1 MPMRAIAPAQLGG
14 KLFRKYVLPF
24 AGVLCAALVVNG
36 LLDIWFSYREQT
48 ALLIRIQREQAESIA
63 AKIDQFIKE
72 IETQVGWTTQHPWS
86 AATLEQRRFDG
97 LLLLRQV
104 PAITELAQLDS
115 AGRERLRVSRV
126 AMDLIDSQSDR
137 SQEAAFVEAV
147 ARRVYHGP
155 VYFRQESQPYMT
167 LSVVGARREAGVSL
181 AEVNL
186 AFIWDVVTQTK
197 VGERGRAYVIDEGGR
212 LIAHPDISLVLS
224 NSDLSQLGQVRA
236 AQAAGTE
243 AAPDQEAV
251 ESIEG
256 ERVLSASASVPTLG
270 WLVFVELPV
279 AEAYA
284 PIYATLRRSGTLL
297 AAALALALLASILL
311 ARRMVAP
318 IQALRMGAERIG
330 SGDLAQRISIKTG
343 DELEALGDQFNS
355 MAIRLEESYATLER
369 KVEERTHQLE
379 LANLARSRFLAVA
392 THDLRQPLQALG
404 LFVAQLR
411 TRVDDQE
418 RDHLIERTD
427 AAVAAMNELFQAL
440 LDISK
445 LDAGV
450 LTPDLSEFPV
460 DRLLKRI
467 ETTFAAAA
475 REKGLRL
482 RVVSSSAWVRSDF
495 IMLERILLNLASN
508 AVRYTAQGGVVI
520 GCRQRGAQ
528 VRIDICDSGIGIAE
542 DQQRNVFAEFYRLGG
557 PDRER
562 TGGLGLGLAIVDRL
576 GRLLDHTI
584 GLTSQLG
591 RGTRFSVSI
600 PSAASREKM
609 SESLLLVEP
618 IADIARGKLI
628 VIIDDDEIVL
638 DSMRGLLRG
647 WGCRVVAAQSDSAAL
662 ASLANHDRRPDLII
676 SDYQL
681 ANGGTG
687 FEAIER
693 LRSALGSPIPAF
705 LISGDTAPERLR
717 EARASGYHLLH
728 KPIGPAA
735 LRATLNHLMRD
746 RRKTGEQLQE
756 MTSPGT
762 PTTHS
767 SVASPTPEPRPQ

>member
-48 ALLIRIQREQAESIA
+48 ALLIHIQREQAESIA

-72 IETQVGWTTQHPWS
+72 IETQVGWTTQLPWS

-97 LLLLRQV
+97 LRLLRQV

-126 AMDLIDSQSDR
+126 AMDVIDSQSDR

-155 VYFRQESQPYMT
+155 VYFHQESQPYMT
-167 LSVVGARREAGVSL
+167 LSVAGARREAGVSL
-181 AEVNL
+181 AAVNL

-224 NSDLSQLGQVRA
+224 NSDLSQLAQVRA
-236 AQAAGTE
+236 ARAAGTA

-256 ERVLSASASVPTLG
+256 EPVLSASASVPTLG
-270 WLVFVELPV
+270 WLVVVELPV
-279 AEAYA
+279 AEVYA

-411 TRVDDQE
+411 TRVDDRE
-418 RDHLIERTD
+418 RDRLIERTD

-450 LTPDLSEFPV
+450 LTPELTEFPV

-520 GCRQRGAQ
+520 GCRRRGGQ
-528 VRIDICDSGIGIAE
+528 MRIDICDSGIGIAE

-609 SESLLLVEP
+609 SEPLLLVEP

-681 ANGGTG
+681 ANGRTG

-693 LRSALGSPIPAF
+693 LRSSLGSPVPAF

-746 RRKTGEQLQE
+746 RRKIGEQLQE
-756 MTSPGT
+756 MT
-762 PTTHS
+762 TTHS
-767 SVASPTPEPRPQ
+767 AVVSPTPEPRPQ

>member
-1 MPMRAIAPAQLGG
+1 MSMRAIAPEQPGG
-14 KLFRKYVLPF
+14 RLFRKYVLLF

-36 LLDIWFSYREQT
+36 LLDIWFSYREQK

-63 AKIDQFIKE
+63 AKIGQFIKE
-72 IETQVGWTTQHPWS
+72 IESQVGWTTQLPWS
-86 AATLEQRRFDG
+86 AATTEQRRLEG
-97 LLLLRQV
+97 LRLLRQV
-104 PAITELAQLDS
+104 PAITGLAQLDS
-115 AGRERLRVSRV
+115 AGKERLRVSRV
-126 AMDLIDSQSDR
+126 AIDVIDSQIDR
-137 SQEAAFVEAV
+137 SKEPAFVEAV

-155 VYFRQESQPYMT
+155 VYFHHESEPYMT
-167 LSVVGARREAGVSL
+167 LSVAGARREGGVSL

-186 AFIWDVVTQTK
+186 AFIWDVISQTQ
-197 VGERGRAYVIDEGGR
+197 VGEHGRAYVIDEGGR
-212 LIAHPDISLVLS
+212 LVAHPDISLVLS
-224 NSDLSQLGQVRA
+224 NSDVSHLAQVRA
-236 AQAAGTE
+236 ARAAASE
-243 AAPDQEAV
+243 AALKQEAV

-256 ERVLSASASVPTLG
+256 ERVLSAYASVPTLG

-284 PIYATLRRSGTLL
+284 PIYATIRRSGILI
-297 AAALALALLASILL
+297 AAALALACLASILL

-404 LFVAQLR
+404 LFIAQLR
-411 TRVDDQE
+411 TRLHPKE
-418 RDHLIERTD
+418 RDRLIERTD

-450 LTPDLSEFPV
+450 LTPELIEFPV

-482 RVVSSSAWVRSDF
+482 RVVSSSAWVRSDV
-495 IMLERILLNLASN
+495 ILLERILLNLASN

-520 GCRQRGAQ
+520 GCRRRGAR
-528 VRIDICDSGIGIAE
+528 VRIDVCDSGVGIPE

-562 TGGLGLGLAIVDRL
+562 TGGLGLRLAIVDRL
-576 GRLLDHTI
+576 GHLLDHPI
-584 GLTSQLG
+584 GLSSQLG

-600 PSAASREKM
+600 PSAPIQEQASEALRLPEG
-609 SESLLLVEP
+609 
-618 IADIARGKLI
+618 IADPTRGKLI
-628 VIIDDDEIVL
+628 VIIDDDELVL
-638 DSMRGLLRG
+638 DSLRGLLQG
-647 WGCRVVAAQSDSAAL
+647 WGCRVVAARSDTAAL
-662 ASLANHDRRPDLII
+662 ASLIDHDRRPDLII

-681 ANGGTG
+681 ANGRTG
-687 FEAIER
+687 VKAIEH
-693 LRSALGSPIPAF
+693 LRNALGSPIPAF
-705 LISGDTAPERLR
+705 FISGDTAPERLR
-717 EARASGYHLLH
+717 EASASGYHLLH

-735 LRATLNHLMRD
+735 LRATLNHLLQEG
-746 RRKTGEQLQE
+746 RKIGGQLQQ
-756 MTSPGT
+756 MTFPGS

-767 SVASPTPEPRPQ
+767 SVAGPTPEPRPQ

>member
-1 MPMRAIAPAQLGG
+1 MSMRAIASPRPGG
-14 KLFRKYVLPF
+14 RLFRKYVLLF

-36 LLDIWFSYREQT
+36 LLDIWFSYREQKS
-48 ALLIRIQREQAESIA
+48 LLIRIQRERAELIA
-63 AKIDQFIKE
+63 AKIDQFIQE
-72 IETQVGWTTQHPWS
+72 IESQVGWTTQLPWS
-86 AATLEQRRFDG
+86 AATMEHRRFDG
-97 LLLLRQV
+97 LRLLRQV

-115 AGRERLRVSRV
+115 AGKERLRVSRV
-126 AMDLIDSQSDR
+126 AMDVIDSQSDR
-137 SQEAAFVEAV
+137 SQEPAFVQAV
-147 ARRVYHGP
+147 ARGVYHGP
-155 VYFRQESQPYMT
+155 VYFHQESQPYMT
-167 LSVVGARREAGVSL
+167 LSVAGARRQAGVSL

-224 NSDLSQLGQVRA
+224 NSDLSQLAQVRA
-236 AQAAGTE
+236 ARAAASE
-243 AAPDQEAV
+243 ATPEQEAV
-251 ESIEG
+251 ETIEG

-270 WLVFVELPV
+270 WLVFIELPV

-284 PIYATLRRSGTLL
+284 PIYATLRRSGTLV
-297 AAALALALLASILL
+297 AAALALACLASILL
-311 ARRMVAP
+311 ARRIVWP
-318 IQALRMGAERIG
+318 IQVLRMGAERIG
-330 SGDLAQRISIKTG
+330 SGDLTQRISIKTG
-343 DELEALGDQFNS
+343 DELQALGDQFNS

-369 KVEERTHQLE
+369 KVEERTYQLE
-379 LANLARSRFLAVA
+379 LANSVRSRFLAVA

-411 TRVDDQE
+411 TRLDPKE
-418 RDHLIERTD
+418 RDRLIERTE

-450 LTPDLSEFPV
+450 LTPELTEFPV

-467 ETTFAAAA
+467 ESTFAAAA

-482 RVVSSSAWVRSDF
+482 QVVSSSAWVRSDV

-520 GCRQRGAQ
+520 GCRRRGAR
-528 VRIDICDSGIGIAE
+528 VRIDVCDSGVGIPE

-562 TGGLGLGLAIVDRL
+562 TGGLGLGLAIVHRL
-576 GRLLDHTI
+576 GRLLDHPI

-600 PSAASREKM
+600 PSAAIQEQAPEALRLPEGVVDPAK
-609 SESLLLVEP
+609 
-618 IADIARGKLI
+618 GKLI
-628 VIIDDDEIVL
+628 VIIDDDELVL
-638 DSMRGLLRG
+638 DSLRGLLQG
-647 WGCRVVAAQSDSAAL
+647 WGCRVVAARSDSAAL
-662 ASLANHDRRPDLII
+662 ASIADHDRRPDLII

-681 ANGGTG
+681 ASGRTG
-687 FEAIER
+687 FKAIEH
-693 LRSALGSPIPAF
+693 LRNALGSPIPAF

-717 EARASGYHLLH
+717 ESSASGYHLLH

-735 LRATLNHLMRD
+735 LRATLTRLLR
-746 RRKTGEQLQE
+746 GGGQGQE
-756 MTSPGT
+756 ITSPSM
-762 PTTHS
+762 PTHS
-767 SVASPTPEPRPQ
+767 SVASPTP

>member
-1 MPMRAIAPAQLGG
+1 MAPAQRGG
-14 KLFRKYVLPF
+14 RLFRKYVLLF
-24 AGVLCAALVVNG
+24 AGVLCAALVANG
-36 LLDIWFSYREQT
+36 LLDIWFSYREQK
-48 ALLIRIQREQAESIA
+48 ALLIRIQREQAEAVA
-63 AKIDQFIKE
+63 AKIGQFIKE
-72 IETQVGWTTQHPWS
+72 IESQLNWATQLPWS
-86 AATLEQRRFDG
+86 AGMIEQRRLDG
-97 LLLLRQV
+97 LRLLRQV

-115 AGRERLRVSRV
+115 AGKERLRVSRV
-126 AMDLIDSQSDR
+126 AMDVIDSQIDR
-137 SQEAAFVEAV
+137 SKEAAFVEAV
-147 ARRVYHGP
+147 TRRVYHGP
-155 VYFRQESQPYMT
+155 LYFHQESEPYMT
-167 LSVVGARREAGVSL
+167 LSVAGARREAGVSL
-181 AEVNL
+181 AQVNL
-186 AFIWDVVTQTK
+186 TFIWDVISQIQM
-197 VGERGRAYVIDEGGR
+197 GERGRAYVIDEHGR

-224 NSDLSQLGQVRA
+224 NSDVSDLAQVRA
-236 AQAAGTE
+236 ARAAASE
-243 AAPDQEAV
+243 PAPEQEPV
-251 ESIEG
+251 EDIQG
-256 ERVLSASASVPTLG
+256 ERVLSAYASVPSLG
-270 WLVFVELPV
+270 WFVFVELPV

-284 PIYATLRRSGTLL
+284 PIYATIQRSGILIT
-297 AAALALALLASILL
+297 AALALACLASILL
-311 ARRMVAP
+311 ARRMIAP
-318 IQALRMGAERIG
+318 IQALRMGAERIE

-411 TRVDDQE
+411 TRLDSNE
-418 RDHLIERTD
+418 RDRLIERTD

-450 LTPDLSEFPV
+450 LTPELTEFPV
-460 DRLLKRI
+460 ERLLKRI

-495 IMLERILLNLASN
+495 ILLERILLNLASN
-508 AVRYTAQGGVVI
+508 AVRYTTQGGLVI
-520 GCRQRGAQ
+520 GCRRRGAR
-528 VRIDICDSGIGIAE
+528 VRIDVCDSGVGIPE

-600 PSAASREKM
+600 PSAASREKT
-609 SESLLLVEP
+609 SEPLLLVEP

-638 DSMRGLLRG
+638 DSLRGLLQG
-647 WGCRVVAAQSDSAAL
+647 WGCRVVAARSDRAAL
-662 ASLANHDRRPDLII
+662 ASIADHDRRPDLII

-681 ANGGTG
+681 ANGRTG
-687 FEAIER
+687 FEAIEH
-693 LRSALGSPIPAF
+693 LRNALGSPIPAF

-717 EARASGYHLLH
+717 EASASGYHLLH
-728 KPIGPAA
+728 KPVGPAA
-735 LRATLNHLMRD
+735 LRATLNHLLRE
-746 RRKTGEQLQE
+746 RHKVGGQGQE
-756 MTSPGT
+756 ITSPDM
-762 PTTHS
+762 PTHS
-767 SVASPTPEPRPQ
+767 SVASPTP

>member
-1 MPMRAIAPAQLGG
+1 MAPAQRGG
-14 KLFRKYVLPF
+14 RLFRKYVLLF
-24 AGVLCAALVVNG
+24 AGVLCAALVANG
-36 LLDIWFSYREQT
+36 LLDIWFSYREQK
-48 ALLIRIQREQAESIA
+48 ALLIRIQREQAEAVA
-63 AKIDQFIKE
+63 AKIGQFIKE
-72 IETQVGWTTQHPWS
+72 IESQLNWATQLPWS
-86 AATLEQRRFDG
+86 AGMIEQRRLDG
-97 LLLLRQV
+97 LRLLRQV

-115 AGRERLRVSRV
+115 AGKERLRVSRV
-126 AMDLIDSQSDR
+126 AMDVIDSQIDR
-137 SQEAAFVEAV
+137 SKEAAFVEAV
-147 ARRVYHGP
+147 TRRVYHGP
-155 VYFRQESQPYMT
+155 LYFRQESEPYMT
-167 LSVVGARREAGVSL
+167 LSVAGARREAGVSL
-181 AEVNL
+181 AQVNL
-186 AFIWDVVTQTK
+186 TFIWDVISQIQM
-197 VGERGRAYVIDEGGR
+197 GERGRAYVIDEHGR

-224 NSDLSQLGQVRA
+224 NSDVSHLAQVRA
-236 AQAAGTE
+236 ARAAASE
-243 AAPDQEAV
+243 PAPEQEPV
-251 ESIEG
+251 EDIQG
-256 ERVLSASASVPTLG
+256 ERVLSAYASVPSLG
-270 WLVFVELPV
+270 WFVFVELPV

-284 PIYATLRRSGTLL
+284 PIYATIQRSGILIT
-297 AAALALALLASILL
+297 AALALACLASILL
-311 ARRMVAP
+311 ARRMIAP

-411 TRVDDQE
+411 TRLDSNE
-418 RDHLIERTD
+418 RDRLIERTD

-450 LTPDLSEFPV
+450 LTPELTEFPV
-460 DRLLKRI
+460 ERLLKRI

-495 IMLERILLNLASN
+495 ILLERILLNLASN
-508 AVRYTAQGGVVI
+508 AVRYTTQGGLVI
-520 GCRQRGAQ
+520 GCRRRGAR
-528 VRIDICDSGIGIAE
+528 VRIDVCDSGVGIPE

-600 PSAASREKM
+600 PSAASREKT
-609 SESLLLVEP
+609 SEPLLLVEP

-638 DSMRGLLRG
+638 DSLRGLLQG
-647 WGCRVVAAQSDSAAL
+647 WGCRVVAARSDRAAL
-662 ASLANHDRRPDLII
+662 ASIADQRRPDLII

-681 ANGGTG
+681 ANGRTG
-687 FEAIER
+687 FEAIEH
-693 LRSALGSPIPAF
+693 LRNALGSPIPAF

-717 EARASGYHLLH
+717 EASASGYHLLH
-728 KPIGPAA
+728 KPVGPAA
-735 LRATLNHLMRD
+735 LRATLNHLLRE
-746 RRKTGEQLQE
+746 RHKVGGQGQE
-756 MTSPGT
+756 ITSPDM
-762 PTTHS
+762 PTHS
-767 SVASPTPEPRPQ
+767 SVASPTP

>member
-72 IETQVGWTTQHPWS
+72 IAAEVGYLTQLPWS
-86 AATLEQRRFDG
+86 AARLEQRRFDVRC
-97 LLLLRQV
+97 LLRQW
-104 PAITELAQLDS
+104 PAITDLPQLDS
-115 AGRERLRVSRV
+115 AARERLRVSPV
-126 AMDLIDSQSDR
+126 TMDVIDSQSDR
-137 SQEAAFVEAV
+137 SQEVAFIEAV

-155 VYFRQESQPYMT
+155 VYFHQESQPYMT
-167 LSVVGARREAGVSL
+167 LSVAGARREAGVSL

-197 VGERGRAYVIDEGGR
+197 VGERGRAYVIDEDGR

-224 NSDLSQLGQVRA
+224 NSDLSQLGQVKA
-236 AQAAGTE
+236 ARAAGTE
-243 AAPDQEAV
+243 AAPNQEAV

-270 WLVFVELPV
+270 WLVFVELPL

-297 AAALALALLASILL
+297 AVALALALLASVLL

-318 IQALRMGAERIG
+318 IQVLRMGAERIG
-330 SGDLAQRISIKTG
+330 SGDLAQRISINTG

-411 TRVDDQE
+411 TRMDDGE
-418 RDHLIERTD
+418 RDRLIERTD

-440 LDISK
+440 LDVSK

-467 ETTFAAAA
+467 EATFAAAA

-508 AVRYTAQGGVVI
+508 AMRYTAQGGVVI
-520 GCRQRGAQ
+520 GCRRRGAQ

-584 GLTSQLG
+584 GLSSQLG

-600 PSAASREKM
+600 PSAASREKT
-609 SESLLLVEP
+609 SEPLLLVEP

-647 WGCRVVAAQSDSAAL
+647 WGCRVVAVQSDSAAL

-693 LRSALGSPIPAF
+693 LRSALGSSIPAF

-746 RRKTGEQLQE
+746 RRKIGEQLQE

-767 SVASPTPEPRPQ
+767 SVASP

>member
-14 KLFRKYVLPF
+14 RLFRKYVLLF
-24 AGVLCAALVVNG
+24 VGVLCAALAANG
-36 LLDIWFSYREQT
+36 LLDMWFSYREQN
-48 ALLIRIQREQAESIA
+48 ALLIRIQREQAEAAA
-63 AKIDQFIKE
+63 AKIGEFIKQ
-72 IETQVGWTTQHPWS
+72 IESQVGWTTRLPWS
-86 AATLEQRRFDG
+86 AGTIEQRRFDA
-97 LLLLRQV
+97 LYLLRQV

-115 AGRERLRVSRV
+115 GGKERLRVSRV
-126 AMDLIDSQSDR
+126 AMDVIESQVDR
-137 SQEAAFVEAV
+137 SNEAPFVEAV
-147 ARRVYHGP
+147 ARRIYHGP
-155 VYFRQESQPYMT
+155 VYFHVESEPFMT
-167 LSVVGARREAGVSL
+167 LALAGARREAGVSL

-186 AFIWDVVTQTK
+186 TFIWDVISQIK
-197 VGERGRAYVIDEGGR
+197 VGERGRAYVIDEHGR

-224 NSDLSQLGQVRA
+224 NFDVSHLVQVRA
-236 AQAAGTE
+236 ARAAASET
-243 AAPDQEAV
+243 AAEQKPV
-251 ESIEG
+251 EDIQG
-256 ERVLSASASVPTLG
+256 DRVLSAYASVPSLG

-284 PIYATLRRSGTLL
+284 PIYATIQRSGTLL

-318 IQALRMGAERIG
+318 IQALRIGAERIG

-369 KVEERTHQLE
+369 KVEERTRQLE

-404 LFVAQLR
+404 LFVTQLR
-411 TRVDDQE
+411 TRVDARE
-418 RDHLIERTD
+418 RDRLIERTD

-460 DRLLKRI
+460 DHLLKRI
-467 ETTFAAAA
+467 ETTFAPAA

-482 RVVSSSAWVRSDF
+482 RVVSSSDWVRSDF
-495 IMLERILLNLASN
+495 ILLERIVLNLASN

-520 GCRQRGAQ
+520 GCRRGGAQ
-528 VRIDICDSGIGIAE
+528 VRIDVCDSGIGIPE

-576 GRLLDHTI
+576 GRLLDHPI

-600 PSAASREKM
+600 PLAVSREKT
-609 SESLLLVEP
+609 SEPLPLVEV

-628 VIIDDDEIVL
+628 VIIDDDELIL
-638 DSMRGLLRG
+638 DSMRGLLQG
-647 WGCRVVAAQSDSAAL
+647 WGCQVVAAQSDSAAL
-662 ASLANHDRRPDLII
+662 ASLANHDRQPDLII

-681 ANGGTG
+681 ANGQTG
-687 FEAIER
+687 FDAIEH
-693 LRSALGSPIPAF
+693 LRSALGFPIPAF

-717 EARASGYHLLH
+717 EASASGYHLLH

-735 LRATLNHLMRD
+735 LRATLNHLLRE
-746 RRKTGEQLQE
+746 RQRIGGQLQA
-756 MTSPGT
+756 MTSPGGT
-762 PTTHS
+762 MIHS
-767 SVASPTPEPRPQ
+767 SVASATP